1 MSSAE
6 NRRFEVS
13 PRLDFKVLIAAVDLR
28 LSQRPRDV
36 ALFRDQVLDAVDLDL
51 KTHQLVAA
59 RASTIFFASA
69 MTVSLSTFSRVDG
82 LSRNAK
88 LEPGG

>member
-36 ALFRDQVLDAVDLDL
+36 ALFRDQILDPSILTSVPA
-51 KTHQLVAA
+51 Q
-59 RASTIFFASA
+59 II
-69 MTVSLSTFSRVDG
+69 
-82 LSRNAK
+82 
-88 LEPGG
+88 

>member
-36 ALFRDQVLDAVDLDL
+36 ALFRDQILDPSILTSVPA
-51 KTHQLVAA
+51 Q
-59 RASTIFFASA
+59 IIW
-69 MTVSLSTFSRVDG
+69 SRKQ
-82 LSRNAK
+82 SSSPRQ
-88 LEPGG
+88 